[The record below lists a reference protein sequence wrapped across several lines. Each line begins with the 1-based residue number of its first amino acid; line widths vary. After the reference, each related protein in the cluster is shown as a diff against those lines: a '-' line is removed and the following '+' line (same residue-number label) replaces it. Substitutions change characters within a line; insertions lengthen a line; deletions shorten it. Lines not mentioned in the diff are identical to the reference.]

1 MDEELE
7 AYVNKREDSQVGQG
21 VDGDHLY
28 SQDSSHSSGTTQ
40 LHDVTTQSLVSQT
53 SWASSA
59 ADSIHDDDQPQE
71 NHRRFVLESDHLA
84 LKNNGDYQLMLK
96 TLATLEAQRMK
107 VLQDIDILISRKR
120 QALKNPESFF
130 ESLMNG
136 TSDPLPTRQ
145 EVATIPDINLTKYT
159 KGLKLNSKLLH
170 HKYGTRQKAENRH
183 FQTLEDPNLDPTDKV
198 RGKVANE
205 LKTRTFNQL
214 WTAEEQTK
222 LEHLLEVYPPED
234 IESRRFEKIAAALG
248 NRTVKQV
255 QSRVQK
261 YFIKLAKAG
270 LPVPGRKPS
279 VALLTNKSKIKRKE
293 KLPKS
298 KLSTFFSSL
307 EPKVYMDD
315 EEDDEQSGDEES
327 SPSEDEDTEGT
338 RQPYV
343 DEDYMDFRSN
353 EEAVGYNYLDP
364 NFCPAT

>member
-248 NRTVKQV
+248 NRTVKQ
-255 QSRVQK
+255 
-261 YFIKLAKAG
+261 
-270 LPVPGRKPS
+270 
-279 VALLTNKSKIKRKE
+279 SKIKRKE